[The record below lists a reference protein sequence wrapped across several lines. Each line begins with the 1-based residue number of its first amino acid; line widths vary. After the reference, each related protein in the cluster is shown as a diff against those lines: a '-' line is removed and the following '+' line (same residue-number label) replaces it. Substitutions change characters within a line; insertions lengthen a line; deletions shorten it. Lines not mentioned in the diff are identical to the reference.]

1 MKRGSASRQLLMI
14 VPFFPPSGG
23 GGVHRPLGFV
33 KYLEKFGWQATVVSP
48 RPDAFWIDDR
58 SLLGEV
64 PESCSV
70 FRTESLS
77 GQFILSR
84 LGRKKR
90 MGERAQVRSSRRFS
104 HLRKLGAWTLVPDT
118 YIGWYP
124 FAVRM
129 GRRLLARHKFDAIY
143 STSPPETAH
152 LIGHKLHKLSALP
165 WVADF
170 RDPWMNLYLLPVP
183 TRVHAWLHRRY
194 ERAIC
199 SAASVI
205 VTSRWHEE
213 LLRRRYQGL
222 RDIRLIPNG
231 YDHEKFEAY
240 RDCEP
245 PRDEF
250 RILHAG
256 MLTQK
261 RSAIPFLNGLKVFLD
276 REEDAREQCRVIFVG
291 PRESENER
299 HVEVLGLSSIVEF
312 RDSVAHP
319 ESLKLERSSHILL
332 LLKHTDPAYRGI
344 VPGKLY
350 EYLGAARPILALA
363 PDGEAKDIIVQRRRG
378 EVAPQDDEDAIA
390 GRIALMYDKYKNGS
404 LDRDYDLSAVVGCTR
419 EETAGQLADYLQFV
433 TSNRK

>member
-1 MKRGSASRQLLMI
+1 MKQDNACKQLLMI

-33 KYLEKFGWQATVVSP
+33 KYLEKFGWRTTVVAP
-48 RPDAFWIDDR
+48 RADAFWIADR
-58 SLLGEV
+58 SLLDQV
-64 PESCSV
+64 PPSCSV
-70 FRTESLS
+70 YRTETLS

-84 LGRKKR
+84 LGRKKPV
-90 MGERAQVRSSRRFS
+90 GEGAQVRSSSRFS
-104 HLRKLGAWTLVPDT
+104 RLRKLGAWTLVPDT
-118 YIGWYP
+118 YLGWYP

-129 GRRLLARHKFDAIY
+129 GQRLLARHGFDAIY

-152 LIGHKLHKLSALP
+152 LIGRKLHKLSALP

-183 TRVHAWLHRRY
+183 TPVHAWLHRRH
-194 ERAIC
+194 ERAVC
-199 SAASVI
+199 TAASVI

-213 LLRRRYQGL
+213 LLRGRYPGL

-276 REEDAREQCRVIFVG
+276 REPEARERCRVVFVG

-299 HVEVLGLSSIVEF
+299 HVDVLGLSSIVEF
-312 RDSVAHP
+312 RDSVPHP
-319 ESLKLERSSHILL
+319 ESLKLECSSHILL
-332 LLKHTDPAYRGI
+332 LLKHTDPAYHGI

-350 EYLGAARPILALA
+350 EYLGAGRPILALT
-363 PDGEAKDIIVQRRRG
+363 PEGEARDTVVRRRRG
-378 EVAPQDDEDAIA
+378 EVAPQHDEDAIA
-390 GRIALMYDKYKNGS
+390 GRIALMYDKYKKGS
-404 LDRDYDLSAVVGCTR
+404 LDSDYDLSAVGDCTR
-419 EETAGQLADYLQFV
+419 EESAGQLADYLDFAV
-433 TSNRK
+433 SNRK